1 MKGLVDQLKALVENK
16 GAKRLSVFVQDES
29 RFGLM
34 PITRRRIT
42 AKGVKPIQSVQQVF
56 ESYYIYG
63 AVEPLTGEN
72 FFLEMP
78 CLDSECFQV
87 FLNELCKYYCDRY
100 IIMLLDNGGIHKA
113 KRLVISDNVVL
124 LFLPPYS
131 PELNPIE
138 RLWQDIKGKV
148 GFSLYEKLERLKGR
162 VAEILKQYTHSA
174 IASLTGYS
182 YLIKAVNALSI

>member
-1 MKGLVDQLKALVENK
+1 MNGLVDQLKALVENK
-16 GAKRLSVFVQDES
+16 EIKRVSVFVQDES

-34 PITRRRIT
+34 PIIRRRIT

-56 ESYYIYG
+56 ESYYVYG

-78 CLDSECFQV
+78 SLDSECFEV
-87 FLNELCKYYCDRY
+87 FLNEFSKYYCDRY

-113 KRLVISDNVVL
+113 KRLVISDNIVF

-138 RLWQDIKGKV
+138 RLWQDIKERI
-148 GFSLYEKLERLKGR
+148 GFWLYETLEKLKKR
-162 VAEILKQYTHSA
+162 VAEILKQYTCST

-182 YLIKAVNALSI
+182 YLMEAVNALST

>member
-1 MKGLVDQLKALVENK
+1 MNGLVDQLKALVENK
-16 GAKRLSVFVQDES
+16 EIKRVSVFVQDES

-34 PITRRRIT
+34 PIIRRRIT

-56 ESYYIYG
+56 ESYYVYG

-78 CLDSECFQV
+78 SLDSECFEV
-87 FLNELCKYYCDRY
+87 FLNEFSKYYCDRY
-100 IIMLLDNGGIHKA
+100 IIMLL
-113 KRLVISDNVVL
+113 VISDNIVF

-138 RLWQDIKGKV
+138 RLWQDIKERI
-148 GFSLYEKLERLKGR
+148 GFWLYETLEKLKKR
-162 VAEILKQYTHSA
+162 VAEILKQYTCST

-182 YLIKAVNALSI
+182 YLMEAVNALST

>member
-1 MKGLVDQLKALVENK
+1 M
-16 GAKRLSVFVQDES
+16 SVFVQDES

-42 AKGVKPIQSVQQVF
+42 AKGVKPIQRVQQVF

-63 AVEPLTGEN
+63 AVEPLVGES
-72 FFLEMP
+72 FFVEMP
-78 CLDSECFQV
+78 CLDSDCFQI
-87 FLNELCKYYCDRY
+87 FLDEFSKCHYNRY
-100 IIMLLDNGGIHKA
+100 IIMVLDNGGIHKA
-113 KRLVISDNVVL
+113 KRLVIVDNVVL

-138 RLWQDIKGKV
+138 RLWQDIKERI
-148 GFSLYEKLERLKGR
+148 GFWLYETLEELKGT
-162 VAEILKQYTHSA
+162 VAEILKQYTCSA

-182 YLIKAVNALSI
+182 YFMEAVNALST